1 MHGFTPYNNA
11 GNVILCVVEAE
22 GDGPAD
28 SDEEFAEDFQPNAD
42 DKAVDQDDTLQDEE
56 FSASE
61 PPSPELPVE
70 VKFLEGIISSAVTQ
84 GLSSITNSA
93 ERPENNE
100 DDTPAGKHN
109 ILVI

>member
-1 MHGFTPYNNA
+1 MHGFTPYSNA
-11 GNVILCVVEAE
+11 GNVILCVVVAE
-22 GDGPAD
+22 GGGPVD
-28 SDEEFAEDFQPNAD
+28 SDEEFAEDVQPNAD

-84 GLSSITNSA
+84 GLSSITNTA
-93 ERPENNE
+93 EHQEDN
-100 DDTPAGKHN
+100 DDTPAGKYN